1 MPVTLTGAGDF
12 MRKILLF
19 AIPLLFITGKL
30 FSQEEDDLDMPGN
43 QQKRGNQPG
52 RLYGKVVEVENKAM
66 PAASVE
72 VFMQRRKAGAGFD
85 SLVAGMLTRNN
96 GEFSFENFSMP
107 DSFAVK
113 ISNLGYTTW
122 FQVIRMTPA
131 QKADRGSSMDLG
143 NIRLDREATSLQE
156 VKIVATKPTLQMGI
170 DRKVFS
176 VDKSFISTGGTAID
190 VMRNIPS
197 VSVDVNGEVQLRNAS
212 PQIFVDGRPTILTL
226 QQIPADD
233 IERVELITNPSAK
246 FDAATTGGI
255 INVVLKKSRRN
266 GLNGV
271 VTAGVGYPEVLTGNL
286 SLNMRQGKFNFFTSA
301 NYNQNGGVARS
312 EANRA
317 NKENGIITDYFNQE
331 TLTDFNRRF
340 FSVRFGA
347 DYFINNRNT
356 LTVSQNFVKGE
367 NDFEENQ
374 SQEYLDANGVLYQV
388 GERQSISNSNFNRS
402 NTQLNYKHDFPKS
415 GHELT
420 ADLTY
425 NQGDGANEA
434 PIANFYYL
442 PDGTTAKDPVFVR
455 NQGNNRSKQLTIQ
468 ADYVNPISD
477 SSKLEAGVRAF
488 INDNSNLLDAY
499 ALTNGG
505 EVKLPLSTN
514 VQYKEQVYAAY
525 STYTNKWKGIRYQV
539 GLRAEYSRF
548 DGLLVDSA
556 QNFGYTVPSSF
567 GNLFDGLFPSLFL
580 TRELRE
586 GEELQLNFSRR
597 IRRPNFWQLNPYVS
611 INDPQNISVGN
622 PNLRPEYV
630 NAFEFNYGKQFEK
643 GSFLG
648 VLYFHNNDDDITRYS
663 DTITE
668 EQYDALNN
676 AAIEPNAIVNSF
688 INAQYTNRIG
698 AEFTYQKKFGN
709 LEVIPNINLQY
720 RRVKAVIDD
729 VDLSNEGFNW
739 EGKLI
744 LNYATKSKIPL
755 WTDFNFQ
762 LNGQYE
768 SQEVIPQ
775 GKNQAQFVVDLAIRK
790 EFLKQKAA
798 ALTFAVNDVF
808 NTNRWGQILD
818 TENFYQD
825 SYRRWRVRTYRLTF
839 TYRFGNR
846 DFQLFGKENNRRD
859 RNGDGDND

>member
-1 MPVTLTGAGDF
+1 LAETGDYMKKCLLYA
-12 MRKILLF
+12 ILCLVSTAPLF
-19 AIPLLFITGKL
+19 A
-30 FSQEEDDLDMPGN
+30 QEEEDIDIPRD
-43 QQKRGNQPG
+43 QQGRGNLMG
-52 RLYGKVVEVENKAM
+52 RLYGKLVDADNRGI

-72 VFMQRRKAGAGFD
+72 VYVQRRNAAPGSGYD
-85 SLVAGMLTRNN
+85 SLIAGMLTRNN
-96 GEFSFENFSMP
+96 GEFSFEQFRLP

-113 ISNLGYTTW
+113 ISNLGYATRL
-122 FQVIRMTPA
+122 QIVRLKELSRSEKPA
-131 QKADRGSSMDLG
+131 SMDLG
-143 NIRLDREATSLQE
+143 NIKLESEAKSLQE
-156 VKIVATKPTLQMGI
+156 VRIVGTKPTLQMGI
-170 DRKVFS
+170 DRKVFT

-197 VSVDVNGEVQLRNAS
+197 VAVDVNGEVTLRNAS

-286 SLNMRQGKFNFFTSA
+286 SMNVRQGKLNFFTSA

-312 EANRA
+312 EANRT
-317 NKENGIITDYFNQE
+317 NKENGVATDYFNQE
-331 TLTDFNRRF
+331 TLTDFSRRF

-347 DYFINNRNT
+347 DYFMNNRNT
-356 LTVSQNFVKGE
+356 LTLSQNLVKGY
-367 NDFEENQ
+367 NDFDENQ
-374 SQEYLDANGVLYQV
+374 DQEYLDINGDPYQL
-388 GERQSISNSNFNRS
+388 GERVSVSTSSFNRS
-402 NTQLNYKHDFPKS
+402 NTQLNYKHNFPKTD
-415 GHELT
+415 HELT
-420 ADLTY
+420 ADITY
-425 NQGDGANEA
+425 NTGKGSNESPVAN
-434 PIANFYYL
+434 YYFL
-442 PDGTTAKDPVFVR
+442 PDGSSAKDPVFVR
-455 NQGNNRSKQLTIQ
+455 NFGNNDSKQLTVQ
-468 ADYVNPISD
+468 ADYENPITD
-477 SSKLEAGVRAF
+477 SSRIEMGVRAF
-488 INDNSNLLDAY
+488 INDNSNVLDAY
-499 ALTNGG
+499 SVTNGG

-514 VQYKEQVYAAY
+514 VRYTEQVYAAY
-525 STYTNKWKGIRYQV
+525 TTYTNRWRGIRYQL

-548 DGLLVDSA
+548 DGTLVDSA
-556 QNFGYTVPSSF
+556 QDFGYTVPE
-567 GNLFDGLFPSLFL
+567 NLGKIFDGLFPSIFL
-580 TRELRE
+580 TKELRE

-597 IRRPNFWQLNPYVS
+597 IRRPNFWQLNPYVNV
-611 INDPQNISVGN
+611 IDPQNISVGN
-622 PNLRPEYV
+622 PQLRPEYV
-630 NAFEFNYGKQFEK
+630 NAFEFNYGKQIEK
-643 GSFLG
+643 GSLLG
-648 VLYFHNNDDDITRYS
+648 VLYFHNNQADITRYS
-663 DTITE
+663 DTITP

-688 INAQYTNRIG
+688 INAQYTNRMG
-698 AEFTYQKKFGN
+698 AEFTFQKKFGN
-709 LEVIPNINLQY
+709 LEVIPNVNLQY

-729 VDLSNEGFNW
+729 IDLSNEGFNW

-744 LNYATKSKIPL
+744 LNYTTQSKKPL

-775 GKNQAQFVVDLAIRK
+775 GRNKAQFVVDFAIRK

-798 ALTFAVNDVF
+798 ALTLAINDVF
-808 NTNRWGQILD
+808 NTNRWGQVLD

-846 DFQLFGKENNRRD
+846 DFQLFKDNNRRD
-859 RNGDGDND
+859 RGGDGDND